1 MKIKVLGC
9 SGAEFPGHNTPG
21 FLLDDEILLDA
32 GSLTNVLDGSRQW
45 KIKNIFITH
54 AHLDHIKGI
63 PFLADNL
70 IIRNEGHKVNVAGI
84 PQVIDTIKRN
94 LLNGYLWPDFTI
106 LPNPKS
112 GVLKFVRLHEGRPV
126 SINGYSVIPYR
137 VNHSVPATGYLVE
150 DDAGKRLFY
159 TGDTGPTQNTW
170 KKIGS
175 RKIHCLIIEVSFPDK
190 MRDTALTTGHLT
202 ASLLREEIDKIREL
216 PAKIYVTHTKP
227 QYFKKIRTEI
237 AALKMKNLRLLRDG
251 EVIRV

>member
-32 GSLTNVLDGSRQW
+32 GSLTNVLNGNRQW

-70 IIRNEGHKVNVAGI
+70 IMRNQGHKVTIAGI
-84 PQVIDTIKRN
+84 ARVIDTIKKN

-106 LPNPKS
+106 IPDPKS
-112 GVLKFVRLHEGRPV
+112 GVLRFTRLREGLPV
-126 SINGYSVIPYR
+126 QVNGYSVTPFR

-150 DDAGKRLFY
+150 DNAGRTLFY
-159 TGDTGPTQNTW
+159 TGDTGPTRSTW
-170 KKIGS
+170 QKIGD
-175 RKIHCLIIEVSFPDK
+175 RKINCLIIESSFPDK
-190 MRDTALTTGHLT
+190 MRATAMATGHLT
-202 ASLLREEIDKIREL
+202 ASLMKEEISRIEKMPE
-216 PAKIYVTHTKP
+216 KIYVTHTKP
-227 QYFKKIRTEI
+227 QYFKTIRAEVS
-237 AALKMKNLRLLRDG
+237 ALGLKNLRLLRDG

>member
-32 GSLTNVLDGSRQW
+32 GSLTNVLDGNSQW
-45 KIKNIFITH
+45 KIRNIFITH

-70 IIRNEGHKVNVAGI
+70 IIRNQGHKVTIAGI
-84 PQVIDTIKRN
+84 SSVIDTIKKN

-106 LPNPKS
+106 LPDPKS
-112 GVLKFVRLHEGRPV
+112 GVLRFTRLREGRPV
-126 SINGYSVIPYR
+126 SVNGYSVTPFK

-150 DDAGKRLFY
+150 DSARKTLFY
-159 TGDTGPTQNTW
+159 TGDTGPTRSTW
-170 KKIGS
+170 KKIGG
-175 RKIHCLIIEVSFPDK
+175 RKINCLIIECSFPDK
-190 MRDTALTTGHLT
+190 MGATAIATGHLT
-202 ASLLREEIDKIREL
+202 ASLMKEEISRIEEM
-216 PAKIYVTHTKP
+216 PEKIYVTHTKP
-227 QYFKKIRTEI
+227 QYFKTIKTELS
-237 AALKMKNLRLLRDG
+237 ALKLKNLRLLRDG